1 MSATQAYS
9 VGGLTRYIKQR
20 LEGDP
25 VLQDVWVTG
34 EVSNLTQ
41 HASGHV
47 YFTLK
52 DEEAQLSCA
61 MFKGVAI
68 RYLRKMPKHGAKIEV
83 RGELSLY
90 PPRGSYQLIVRD
102 MQLAG
107 EGDLHQRF
115 LALRDKL
122 QAEGLFD
129 AERKKPIPRFPRTI
143 GVVTSP
149 TGAVIRDI
157 VDTLRRR
164 YPHVNVVLAPT
175 VVQGDAGADSIVR
188 SLATLNA
195 IPGIDVI
202 LLARGG
208 GSLEDLWCFNEERVA
223 RAIVAS
229 EVPVI
234 SGVGHETDTTIADF
248 VADLRAATPTA
259 AAEQAVPLAFDL
271 RASLSQIEQQMGRS
285 LQHFIEVR
293 QQMLDDYQR
302 QMEATLLHQL
312 SSARQQTEHLEGQ
325 LRSTILGTI
334 SLKRQTMDEMAH
346 RLESAATGLIDKQRN
361 ALQMMELQ
369 LKSFD
374 FRDVLSRGFSITT
387 LAGKPVLDA
396 ASLAEQD
403 EITTY
408 YHQGKSVSSVKKT
421 EDYHGGE

>member
-1 MSATQAYS
+1 MASQQAYS
-9 VGGLTRYIKQR
+9 VGTLTRYIKQR

-41 HASGHV
+41 HGSGHV

-52 DEEAQLSCA
+52 DDEAQLSCA

-68 RYLRKMPKHGAKIEV
+68 HYLRRMPKHGAKIQV

-90 PPRGSYQLIVRD
+90 PPRGSYQLIVRE

-122 QAEGLFD
+122 QAEGLFEQ
-129 AERKKPIPRFPRTI
+129 AAKKPIPRFPRLI
-143 GVVTSP
+143 GVATSP

-157 VDTLRRR
+157 LDTLRRR
-164 YPHVNVVLAPT
+164 FPHVQVVLSPT

-188 SLATLNA
+188 SLAMLGDF
-195 IPGIDVI
+195 PGMDVI
-202 LLARGG
+202 ILARGG

-223 RAIVAS
+223 RAIAAS
-229 EVPVI
+229 DVPII
-234 SGVGHETDTTIADF
+234 SGVGHDTDVTIADF

-259 AAEQAVPLAFDL
+259 AAELAVPVSTDL
-271 RASLSQIEQQMGRS
+271 RASLLQAEQQMGRG

-293 QQMLDDYQR
+293 QQMLDDCQR
-302 QMEATLLHQL
+302 QMELRLQHQL
-312 SSARQQTEHLEGQ
+312 ANAQQQTDHLERQ
-325 LRSTILGTI
+325 LQSAILGAITF
-334 SLKRQTMDEMAH
+334 KRQAVDDIALH
-346 RLESAATGLIDKQRN
+346 LESATLGMIEKQRN
-361 ALQMMELQ
+361 ALQLMELQ

-387 LAGKPVLDA
+387 QAGKPVLDA
-396 ASLAEQD
+396 AALCAGD

-408 YHQGKSVSSVKKT
+408 YLKGKSISSVKKT
-421 EDYHGGE
+421 EDYDGGA